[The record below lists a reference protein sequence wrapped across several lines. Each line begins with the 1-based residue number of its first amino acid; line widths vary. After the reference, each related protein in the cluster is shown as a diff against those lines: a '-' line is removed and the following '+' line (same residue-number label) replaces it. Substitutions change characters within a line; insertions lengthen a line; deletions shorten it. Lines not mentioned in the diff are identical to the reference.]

1 MNLRMRCP
9 EIIDGVRIKQITDNP
24 DNVVNFSPPRL
35 GWMYYVL
42 EKLLIVSS
50 DLVGLY
56 KINYENQLLKLVCFL
71 KTNYIN
77 ETMNRHL
84 PYNSTPNYAS
94 RLRGFFI
101 SHSFR
106 TTFRYNPLLVI
117 SFFVNKNI
125 FHIFSVLM
133 IIFSKPL

>member
-1 MNLRMRCP
+1 MRCP

-56 KINYENQLLKLVCFL
+56 KITADYENQLLKLVCFL

-84 PYNSTPNYAS
+84 PYNSTPNYTS

-101 SHSFR
+101 S
-106 TTFRYNPLLVI
+106 Y
-117 SFFVNKNI
+117 
-125 FHIFSVLM
+125 
-133 IIFSKPL
+133 

>member
-1 MNLRMRCP
+1 MRCP

-56 KINYENQLLKLVCFL
+56 KITVTTMRTSFLNCF
-71 KTNYIN
+71 
-77 ETMNRHL
+77 
-84 PYNSTPNYAS
+84 AS
-94 RLRGFFI
+94 
-101 SHSFR
+101 
-106 TTFRYNPLLVI
+106 
-117 SFFVNKNI
+117 
-125 FHIFSVLM
+125 
-133 IIFSKPL
+133 

>member
-35 GWMYYVL
+35 GEMYYVL

-56 KINYENQLLKLVCFL
+56 KTTV
-71 KTNYIN
+71 T
-77 ETMNRHL
+77 TMRTSYLNWF
-84 PYNSTPNYAS
+84 AS
-94 RLRGFFI
+94 
-101 SHSFR
+101 
-106 TTFRYNPLLVI
+106 
-117 SFFVNKNI
+117 
-125 FHIFSVLM
+125 
-133 IIFSKPL
+133 